1 MGKDWDKVVMGV
13 EYWKECLRVLKAG
26 SLIFVMSAPR
36 QDVLS
41 RAIINLQDAGFD
53 IRFSSLAWCFASGF
67 PKSSRINRNPK
78 FCQCG
83 VTGHNDENKDHESKK
98 GDHTYKEDI
107 FEYDDHLQD
116 DEQHLKDTQQDSQDD
131 YQQNYDLCDE
141 QPPSSSK
148 NDQELFQQQEY
159 ALKHNH
165 SDEHED
171 VQISESSHNP
181 LQVQDTDHHAN
192 KDYLSQKSSS
202 SNKQNDN
209 ALNKGKL
216 GDVSTRKDNGK
227 LSSRKSRKVLKSS
240 YNKVNGLQYHST
252 SGFPLC
258 QQCKKPVADGFYA
271 GAQMKPAYEKILIA
285 MKPLSEKNYSEQAYK
300 NGKGG
305 TYLDNC
311 RIPYESEDDKNSMDI
326 RHYQQEDC
334 FQNKEPKKSKFQVK
348 ESNPQGRFPA
358 NLISSDNV
366 LDDGRVSKTN
376 STGLNSPADYKT
388 KSVFGAGHGS
398 GAIPYGDDIGS
409 FNRYFDLDKWFTQ
422 RLKKLPESV
431 QKVFPFLIVPKAG
444 KSEKNKGCDELEEKQ
459 LHTRGCHKSSVVER
473 PPEYKVQ
480 NNHPT
485 SKPIKLMSYLIT
497 LGSRE
502 GDIVLDP
509 FAGSGTTAIAAKM
522 LKRKYIGIEK
532 EKEYCKIA
540 EERLKAFQEPML

>member
-41 RAIINLQDAGFD
+41 RAIINLQDAGFNTG
-53 IRFSSLAWCFASGF
+53 FTSLYWAYASGF
-67 PKSSRINRNPK
+67 PKASNVSKMVDKRLGIESDTEEYEHPQRKNRSSNYS
-78 FCQCG
+78 
-83 VTGHNDENKDHESKK
+83 TGFSKAEERENKTGSKIQRNIA
-98 GDHTYKEDI
+98 TS
-107 FEYDDHLQD
+107 
-116 DEQHLKDTQQDSQDD
+116 SQAKALEGS
-131 YQQNYDLCDE
+131 YGGF
-141 QPPSSSK
+141 QPKPSV
-148 NDQELFQQQEY
+148 E
-159 ALKHNH
+159 
-165 SDEHED
+165 
-171 VQISESSHNP
+171 I
-181 LQVQDTDHHAN
+181 
-192 KDYLSQKSSS
+192 
-202 SNKQNDN
+202 
-209 ALNKGKL
+209 
-216 GDVSTRKDNGK
+216 
-227 LSSRKSRKVLKSS
+227 VL
-240 YNKVNGLQYHST
+240 V
-252 SGFPLC
+252 
-258 QQCKKPVADGFYA
+258 
-271 GAQMKPAYEKILIA
+271 A
-285 MKPLSEKNYSEQAYK
+285 MKPLSEKTYVDQAMK
-300 NGKGG
+300 NGKGISW
-305 TYLDNC
+305 LDDC

-366 LDDGRVSKTN
+366 LDDGRVSGGGDMKFGSN
-376 STGLNSPADYKT
+376 R
-388 KSVFGAGHGS
+388 KSQNQEQQMPSNQNIKNAMDN
-398 GAIPYGDDIGS
+398 YGDTGS

>member
-53 IRFSSLAWCFASGF
+53 IGFSSLAWCFASGF

-311 RIPYESEDDKNSMDI
+311 RIPYESEGDRDGIIGGISENTFSNKKYEGDI
-326 RHYQQEDC
+326 L
-334 FQNKEPKKSKFQVK
+334 KA
-348 ESNPQGRFPA
+348 NPQGRFPA

-366 LDDGRVSKTN
+366 LDDGRVSGGGDMKFGSN
-376 STGLNSPADYKT
+376 R
-388 KSVFGAGHGS
+388 KSQNQEQQMPSNQNIKNAMDN
-398 GAIPYGDDIGS
+398 YGDTGS

-509 FAGSGTTAIAAKM
+509 FLGSGTTAIASKM
-522 LKRKYIGIEK
+522 LKRKYIGIER

-540 EERLKAFQEPML
+540 EERLKAFQTPML